1 MNLLFATVCSAGL
14 FAQSS
19 FIDKNFGNQLNDDQV
34 TRVTVGSKAFSMLT
48 NFTANMKDED
58 AKKMGEIAA
67 KVKSF
72 DLIASEKI
80 SNASV
85 LYTEAIAKAR
95 GFEELVKVKS
105 KDANVSIRIK
115 ERNNVISQIIG
126 IIAADSTFVLFDLEG
141 DLNVNEIGELTGK
154 ISESN
159 INKVFKGKNLD
170 MTDVKVYPNPVGSGR
185 KVNLEV
191 PSSMED
197 GKLNI
202 ISSDGKKVKE
212 ISLSSGNTEIDTDL
226 LSKGTYNLVFEKN
239 GVMVTRKLVVE

>member
-1 MNLLFATVCSAGL
+1 MNLLFVVLCTSGL

-19 FIDKNFGNQLNDDQV
+19 FIDKNFGNHMNDDQV

-48 NFTANMKDED
+48 NFTANMKNEE
-58 AKKMGEIAA
+58 AYKMGEIAA

-72 DLIASEKI
+72 DLIAGEKI
-80 SNASV
+80 SNASA
-85 LYTEAIAKAR
+85 LYAEAIAKAKD
-95 GFEELVKVKS
+95 FEELVKVKS

-115 ERNNVISQIIG
+115 ESNNVISQIIG
-126 IIAADSTFVLFDLEG
+126 IVAADSTFVLFDLEG
-141 DLNVNEIGELTGK
+141 DLNINEIGQLTGK

-159 INKVFKGKNLD
+159 ISKVFKGKNLD
-170 MTDVKVYPNPVGSGR
+170 MTDVKVYPNPVGAGR
-185 KVNLEV
+185 KVNVEI
-191 PSSMED
+191 PASMEE
-197 GKLNI
+197 GILNI

-212 ISLSSGNTEIDTDL
+212 ISLSSDTKEIDTDF